1 MKCTLIQQGEK
12 EPKMNKA
19 IVLSPSSYYIGGN
32 KNKNTVLIA
41 R

>member
-1 MKCTLIQQGEK
+1 MKCINSTRRK

>member
-1 MKCTLIQQGEK
+1 MKCINSTRRK
-12 EPKMNKA
+12 EPKVNKP

-41 R
+41 S